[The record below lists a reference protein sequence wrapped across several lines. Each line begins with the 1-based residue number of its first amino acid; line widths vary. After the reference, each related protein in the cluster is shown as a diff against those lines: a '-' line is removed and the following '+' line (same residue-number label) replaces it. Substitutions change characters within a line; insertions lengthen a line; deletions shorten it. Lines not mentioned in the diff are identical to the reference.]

1 VDLHAAWLF
10 EETLAFSIKC
20 LLILSF
26 RFFCLGLF
34 TGNSMTV
41 YFIGAGP
48 GDPDLMTIKG
58 MKALQAC
65 SVVLYAGSLIP
76 REVIASIEDK
86 AEAIYDTASMNLDET
101 TAVIKKAAKEG
112 KDVARLQSGDPALY
126 GAIGEQIR
134 RIEMLGIDYQVIPGV
149 SAVAAS
155 AALLGKELTLSGVS
169 QTVIMTRY
177 EGKTPFP
184 ERERL
189 PALAQSGATLAIHLG
204 VTKIHKI
211 VEELMPHYGE
221 DCPVA
226 VCYRVGWPDQ
236 DYVVGT
242 LTDIVAKVRAKKFTL
257 TSLILVGRVLDTDD
271 FNDSYLYDK
280 NQPNLFRKKQR
291 SSRQSNVHS
300 KSSSLNET
308 KD

>member
-1 VDLHAAWLF
+1 M
-10 EETLAFSIKC
+10 K
-20 LLILSF
+20 
-26 RFFCLGLF
+26 
-34 TGNSMTV
+34 V

-58 MKALQAC
+58 MKTLLKC
-65 SVVLYAGSLIP
+65 PVVLYAGSLIP
-76 REVIASIEDK
+76 REVIASVEES
-86 AEAIYDTASMNLDET
+86 AEAIHNTAEMNLDET
-101 TAVIKKAAKEG
+101 TAVIEKAFLEG
-112 KDVARLQSGDPALY
+112 KDVARLQCGDPSLY

-134 RIEMLGIDYQVIPGV
+134 RIENLGIDYDVIPGV

-155 AALLGKELTLSGVS
+155 AALLRKELTLSGVS

-211 VEELMPHYGE
+211 VEELIPHYGA

-226 VCYRVGWPDQ
+226 VCYRSSWPDQ
-236 DYVVGT
+236 DYVTGT
-242 LTDIVAKVRAKKFTL
+242 LSDIVQKVREKRFTL
-257 TSLILVGRVLDTDD
+257 TSLILVGQVLDTED

-291 SSRQSNVHS
+291 SP
-300 KSSSLNET
+300 KADKTPLNEK